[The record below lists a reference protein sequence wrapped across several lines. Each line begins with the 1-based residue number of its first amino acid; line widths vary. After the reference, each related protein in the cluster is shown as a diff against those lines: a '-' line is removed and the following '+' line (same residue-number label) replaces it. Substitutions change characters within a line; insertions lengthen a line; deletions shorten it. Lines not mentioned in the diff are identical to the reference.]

1 MKPIRTWV
9 LIADGARARV
19 LENQGPGRGLHAV
32 PGMTFAAEHGAT
44 HDLVDDREGRTFSS
58 TSHSRSAIDAR
69 KDPHR
74 VLKSDFAK
82 ALAEVLAEAE
92 AQKAFDRLVLVA
104 PPVMLGD
111 LRHAVSDHV
120 KARLAGE
127 LAQDLTK
134 MPNADVPRHLESV
147 MSL

>member
-32 PGMTFAAEHGAT
+32 EGMTFVAEHAAT

-58 TSHSRSAIDAR
+58 TSARRSAIDAR

-74 VLKSDFAK
+74 VLKKDFAK
-82 ALAEVLAEAE
+82 ALAEVLAESE

-104 PPVMLGD
+104 PPVTLGD
-111 LRHAVSDHV
+111 LRQAVSDHV
-120 KARLAGE
+120 KAKIAGE

-134 MPNADVPRHLESV
+134 IPNADVPEHLEGV
-147 MSL
+147 VSL